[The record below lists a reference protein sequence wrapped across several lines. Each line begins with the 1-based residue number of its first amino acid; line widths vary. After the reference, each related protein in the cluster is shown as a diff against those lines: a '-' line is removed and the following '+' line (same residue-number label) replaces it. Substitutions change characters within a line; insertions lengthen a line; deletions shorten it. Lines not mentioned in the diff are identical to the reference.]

1 MNIKSNQ
8 PKRNL
13 VLNSPPSQEG
23 LSIRQYVDRNDPG
36 FLPGPMNTAIFL
48 DGKQL
53 NTVQGI
59 KIAFSIDDIT
69 CDVQLVM
76 LATSLDID
84 ILNANIEL
92 KEKAEMELFIGVK
105 DEKDS

>member
-23 LSIRQYVDRNDPG
+23 LSIRQYVDRNDNN
-36 FLPGPMNTAIFL
+36 FLPGPAETVIFL

-59 KIAFSIDDIT
+59 KLGFSINDIT
-69 CDVQLVM
+69 IDVQMVM